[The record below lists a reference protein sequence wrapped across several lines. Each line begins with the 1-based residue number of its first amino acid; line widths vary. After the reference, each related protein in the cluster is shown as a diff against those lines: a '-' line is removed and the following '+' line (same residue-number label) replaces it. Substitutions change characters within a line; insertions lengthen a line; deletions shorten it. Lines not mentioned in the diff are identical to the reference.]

1 MALYWF
7 MLAVLGVWR
16 VTHLLNAED
25 GPWEIVA
32 RFRRR
37 LGTGLGGSLFACFYC
52 LSLWVAAPFSLM
64 LGESW
69 RETFLLWLALSG
81 GASLLER
88 WSARGEAVLAA
99 PYSEDKEADDGVL
112 RPRDNGG
119 PAGS

>member
-7 MLAVLGVWR
+7 MLGVLGVWR
-16 VTHLLNAED
+16 ITHLLNAED

-37 LGTGLGGSLFACFYC
+37 LGIGLAGSLFACFYC

-64 LGESW
+64 LGDSW

-88 WSARGEAVLAA
+88 WSARSDAVLAA
-99 PYSEDKEADDGVL
+99 PYSEDKEAGDGVL
-112 RPRDNGG
+112 RPRDDVGS
-119 PAGS
+119 AGS